1 MTHLWGTKSRTGVD
15 HCLEALLNHLGFYL
29 PKLWPKSTQIL
40 KSTEI
45 CCCTCSHVKK
55 ITHVS
60 PWRKVP
66 SCLQKNPNLEGPP
79 PESLQRIDRPP
90 TSPTKKRDRS
100 WLGHGCG
107 KNLHN
112 PRHEKHLRHHWKREP
127 VIFWLGNLGKGK
139 ICVFLLGGWA
149 TLKSSSR
156 AKKKAK
162 GDAGQGPHLERSW
175 CGVAIHF
182 EDVRVL
188 AKRTNAQTLISLIGG
203 DIPV

>member
-66 SCLQKNPNLEGPP
+66 SCLQKTETWRVHHLKAYNESIAHQLLPPQKKGIGPD
-79 PESLQRIDRPP
+79 LAMVVAK
-90 TSPTKKRDRS
+90 TSIT
-100 WLGHGCG
+100 LGT
-107 KNLHN
+107 
-112 PRHEKHLRHHWKREP
+112 KHLRKKGGRDFWGWRSWKGQNVCFSFGGVGYVEI
-127 VIFWLGNLGKGK
+127 IFPRL
-139 ICVFLLGGWA
+139 
-149 TLKSSSR
+149 
-156 AKKKAK
+156 KKKAK

-182 EDVRVL
+182 EDVLVL

-203 DIPV
+203 DTSV

>member
-45 CCCTCSHVKK
+45 CCCTCSQVKK

-66 SCLQKNPNLEGPP
+66 SFLQKTETWRVHHLKAYN
-79 PESLQRIDRPP
+79 ESIAHRLPAQ
-90 TSPTKKRDRS
+90 KRDRS

-112 PRHEKHLRHHWKREP
+112 PRHQTLETSLKKGARDFLGWQSWKGQNLCFF
-127 VIFWLGNLGKGK
+127 FW
-139 ICVFLLGGWA
+139 GWA
-149 TLKSSSR
+149 MFKSSSR

-162 GDAGQGPHLERSW
+162 GDAGQGQHLERSW

-182 EDVRVL
+182 EDVLVL

-203 DIPV
+203 DTSV